1 MKVLDTKGKEVGDK
15 KLPDQFSESI
25 NPDIIKRAVLAI
37 QSHNKQPYGADPDA
51 GKKSSAELSRRR
63 RKYRG
68 SYGVGI
74 SRVPRKIMSRRGTRL
89 NWVGAFAPGTV
100 GGRRAH
106 PPKAEKIIKQKINI
120 KEKRK
125 AIRSALSAAME
136 KDTVKNRGH
145 DIPDNYPFI
154 ISNDFESLNKTKEV
168 IASLANIGL
177 KKELERSERKTVR
190 AGKGKT
196 RGRRYKRAK
205 GPLLVVGENCSLSKA
220 AKNIAGIDI
229 VEIKKINTE
238 LLAPGTEAGRLTL
251 FTENS
256 INKLEKEK
264 LFM

>member
-1 MKVLDTKGKEVGDK
+1 MKVLDTQGKEVGDK
-15 KLPDQFSESI
+15 KLPAQFKEEV

-37 QSHNKQPYGADPDA
+37 QSHNKQPYGADPEA

-74 SRVPRKIMSRRGTRL
+74 SRVPRKVMSRRGTRL

-106 PPKAEKIIKQKINI
+106 PPKADKIIDQKINI

-125 AIRSALSAAME
+125 AIRSALAAAME
-136 KDTVKNRGH
+136 KEIVKERGH
-145 DIPDNYPFI
+145 ETPDNYPFI
-154 ISNDFESLNKTKEV
+154 IGNDFESLKKTKEV
-168 IASLANIGL
+168 IASLTKLGL
-177 KKELERSERKTVR
+177 DKELSRSEKKTIR
-190 AGKGKT
+190 SGKGKT
-196 RGRRYKRAK
+196 RGRKYKKTK
-205 GPLLVVGENCSLSKA
+205 GPLLVVADNCTLSKA

-229 VEIKKINTE
+229 VEIKKINSE
-238 LLAPGTEAGRLTL
+238 LLAPGAEAGRLTL

-256 INKLEKEK
+256 ITKLEKEK